1 MGRKKKMSEPEAQ
14 VNHVALGFFGIAFCT
29 FLLVSLIS
37 YDVSDWPN
45 PDVAPSLV
53 EYNLCGRTGAV
64 IAYFSNYYLGPGG
77 MLVLVA
83 AMIWLVLYVVKK
95 PVEQFLLR
103 LIGVLLI
110 GAALSASYFVV
121 SPGSS
126 VSLSQGNG
134 GILGIA
140 LGHFLLHYT
149 AFTGASLI
157 IGATMLV
164 GLLLAA
170 DNLVLLLPALLV
182 KGVDGLRQAGPVLAG
197 AGARA
202 GSYGSKARRVMS
214 DSKKM
219 LTIATSQ
226 QEAAIREV
234 SSLDEEEEEPEDLF
248 EELEEEEE
256 DEEET
261 EEVEADAAELSEE
274 QAAAEKERMSSVAA
288 VSDALARMRGILGK
302 PSAPSAGTE
311 VEDFSEYKFPP
322 ADLLEAPVK
331 GYSAIQEKVVRKK
344 GQVLEQTL
352 EEFNIDAKVVEMET
366 GPVITMF
373 ELQLAPG
380 IKVAQISNLANDLA
394 RSLGAPAVRVVA
406 PLPGRH
412 TIGIEV
418 PNSEKEKVRIKELIE
433 LGGKKIDKMQIP
445 LFLGKD
451 ASGNSLAVD
460 MTALPH
466 LLIAGTTGSG
476 KSVCINSIIVSI
488 LLTQRPDMVKL
499 ILVDPKMVEMNAFR
513 ELPHLMCPIVT
524 EMKRAEQ
531 ILEWL
536 TVKMDER
543 YALLAEARVRN
554 IAGYNRLSEEQIY
567 ERFCPSNDAEKAK
580 IPLRLPYLVIVIDEL
595 ADLMMTSAKE
605 VEGFIIR
612 LAQKSRAVGIHIVLA
627 TQRPQATV
635 VTGLIKSN
643 LPSRISFRVAA
654 RMDSR
659 IVLDQNGAE
668 ALLGQGDMLFLQP
681 GTSELIR
688 AQGTFLSDGEIR
700 RLMKYVKEVSKPSYH
715 PELVQLNQY
724 SGGDMEKDELFDEA
738 VQVILETKRGSVSLL
753 QRRLTIGYSR
763 ASRLIDQMAMAG
775 IVGEYK
781 GSQAREVLITADEF
795 AAIKRQMNI
804 DAAQGYSDMQENE
817 TQADQVAGEA
827 VSTDE
832 TKTGSEAPAIQAAPE
847 DIGADFAG
855 AVEEEAEENLEELEG
870 SAAEDVEDEYEL
882 DEAGDEDVEGD
893 EEDQIEYVDD
903 EQEYPEEIEGEPA
916 DESEQDYE
924 YTEEN
929 QDK

>member
-1 MGRKKKMSEPEAQ
+1 MGRKKQMSKAEGQ
-14 VNHVALGFFGIAFCT
+14 VNHVALGFFGLAVCA
-29 FLLVSLIS
+29 FLLLSLIS

-45 PDVAPSLV
+45 PDISPSVV
-53 EYNLCGRTGAV
+53 EYNLCGRAGSV
-64 IAYFSNYYLGPGG
+64 IAYYSNYYLGPGG
-77 MLVLVA
+77 MLVLA
-83 AMIWLVLYVVKK
+83 AATIWLVLYVVKK
-95 PVEQFLLR
+95 PVEQFWLR
-103 LIGVLLI
+103 LIGVLLF
-110 GAALSASYFVV
+110 GSALSASYFVV
-121 SPGSS
+121 APGSGA
-126 VSLSQGNG
+126 SLSQGNG

-140 LGHFLLHYT
+140 MGHFLLHYT

-170 DNLVLLLPALLV
+170 DNVVLLLPSLLV
-182 KGVDGLRQAGPVLAG
+182 HGVDRLRQAGPLLAG

-202 GSYGSKARRVMS
+202 GSYGSRARQKIS
-214 DSKKM
+214 DSRKVLK
-219 LTIATSQ
+219 IATSQ

-234 SSLDEEEEEPEDLF
+234 NSLDEEEEE
-248 EELEEEEE
+248 EE
-256 DEEET
+256 DEGLFADEGKEESEAT
-261 EEVEADAAELSEE
+261 EESESAPGDV
-274 QAAAEKERMSSVAA
+274 QAVGEGEKLSSVAA
-288 VSDALARMRGILGK
+288 VSSALARMRGILGK
-302 PSAPSAGTE
+302 PAGSSAGAE

-331 GYSAIQEKVVRKK
+331 GYSALQEKVVRKK

-352 EEFNIDAKVVEMET
+352 EEFNIDAKVVEMDT

-433 LGGKKIDKMQIP
+433 LSGKKIDKMQIP

-451 ASGNSLAVD
+451 ASGNSLTVD

-554 IAGYNRLSEEQIY
+554 VAGYNRLSEEQIY
-567 ERFCPSNDAEKAK
+567 ERFCPSNEEEKAK

-738 VQVILETKRGSVSLL
+738 VQIVLETKRGSVSLL

-763 ASRLIDQMAMAG
+763 ASRLIDQMALAG

-781 GSQAREVLITADEF
+781 GSQAREVLITPEEF
-795 AAIKRQMNI
+795 AAIKRQMDI
-804 DAAQGYSDMQENE
+804 DASQGFSDMQEDAA
-817 TQADQVAGEA
+817 ADGPAADAGDGTDEA
-827 VSTDE
+827 VARSVSD
-832 TKTGSEAPAIQAAPE
+832 GAEANAAEMEE
-847 DIGADFAG
+847 DL
-855 AVEEEAEENLEELEG
+855 EENLDEEG
-870 SAAEDVEDEYEL
+870 EDDL
-882 DEAGDEDVEGD
+882 DEEGKDDFDEADETEESD
-893 EEDQIEYVDD
+893 EEEPTDD
-903 EQEYPEEIEGEPA
+903 T
-916 DESEQDYE
+916 EQDFE

-929 QDK
+929 QDR